1 MNHIV
6 IIGAGYAG
14 LTAALRLSRKAGPA
28 TSITLLN
35 PSGTFVERIRLH
47 EDAAGRGP
55 RRHVIARWL
64 EGTRVKF
71 VERRVDRVDTMKREV
86 FAGDQRFP
94 YDALVL
100 ATGSMTDTSF
110 PGVAQHALTVERF
123 GALPKTG
130 SVVIVGGGL
139 TAIEL
144 ATELKEASPAR
155 EVMLVSRGGFMTGF
169 SPAAQTYTRTVLQRL
184 GVACREHTAVERVEA
199 HVLHTAS
206 GPIPFD
212 ACMWTAGFRASPLPA
227 GLELPL
233 NAQGR
238 VKVDAFQ
245 RATPEVWVIGDAAEV
260 DGRYPVPMGCKAA
273 APAAA
278 SAVDNLLRVQKGAPL
293 QPFDYFA
300 AGYCVSLGRR
310 EGFVQL
316 AREDGSLQGAVIRGR
331 VGAFVKELICR
342 FTLWSLWLEKN
353 GLSNY
358 AAFKPRQPPSL
369 PSKAT
374 A

>member
-1 MNHIV
+1 MNNIV
-6 IIGAGYAG
+6 IVGAGYAG
-14 LTAALRLSRKAGPA
+14 LTAALRLARKAPQA
-28 TSITLLN
+28 SVTLLN

-55 RRHVIARWL
+55 KRHVIAKWL

-71 VERRVDRVDTMKREV
+71 VERRVERIDTVKREV
-86 FAGDQRFP
+86 IAGDERFP
-94 YDALVL
+94 YDALML
-100 ATGSMTDTSF
+100 ATGSVTDSSL
-110 PGVAQHALTVERF
+110 PGVAEHALTVERF
-123 GALPKTG
+123 YELPKQG
-130 SVVIVGGGL
+130 SVVVVGGGL

-144 ATELKEASPAR
+144 ATELR
-155 EVMLVSRGGFMTGF
+155 EVGREVTLVSRGTFMGEF
-169 SPAAQTYTRTVLQRL
+169 SAAAQKYTRDVLQKL
-184 GVACREHTAVERVEA
+184 GVVCHENTAVNRVEVHA
-199 HVLHTAS
+199 LHTS
-206 GPIPFD
+206 NGVIPFG
-212 ACMWTAGFRASPLPA
+212 ACVWTAGLRASPFPE
-227 GLELPL
+227 GLNLPL

-238 VKVDAFQ
+238 LKVDAFQ
-245 RATPEVWVIGDAAEV
+245 RAAPDVWVIGDAAEV

-278 SAVDNLLRVQKGAPL
+278 SAVDNFVRLQRGESL

-300 AGYCVSLGRR
+300 AAYCVSLGRR

-316 AREDGSLQGAVIRGR
+316 ALNDGSLQGSVITGR
-331 VGAFVKELICR
+331 LGAFIKELICR
-342 FTLWSLWLEKN
+342 FTIWSMWLEKK

-358 AAFKPRQPPSL
+358 AVFKPKQPPAL

>member
-1 MNHIV
+1 MNNVVIV
-6 IIGAGYAG
+6 GAGYAG
-14 LTAALRLSRKAGPA
+14 LTAALRLSRRAGPS

-55 RRHVIARWL
+55 TRHRIAKWL
-64 EGTRVKF
+64 TGTRVKF
-71 VERRVDRVDTMKREV
+71 VERRVDRIDTANREV
-86 FAGDQRFP
+86 IAGDERFP
-94 YDALVL
+94 YDALML
-100 ATGSMTDTSF
+100 ATGSMTDTTL

-123 GALPKTG
+123 HELPKTG

-155 EVMLVSRGGFMTGF
+155 EVTLVSRGGFMTEF
-169 SPAAQTYTRTVLQRL
+169 SDLAQKYTRDVLQRL
-184 GVACREHTAVERVEA
+184 GVVCHENTAVNRVEA
-199 HVLHTAS
+199 NALHTAT
-206 GPIPFD
+206 GVIRFNVCLW
-212 ACMWTAGFRASPLPA
+212 AAGFRASPLPE
-227 GLELPL
+227 GLHLPL

-238 VKVDAFQ
+238 LKVDAFQ
-245 RATPEVWVIGDAAEV
+245 RAASDVWVIGDAAEV

-278 SAVDNLLRVQKGAPL
+278 SAVDNVLRVHRGEAL

-300 AGYCVSLGRR
+300 AAYCVSLGRR
-310 EGFVQL
+310 EGFVQF
-316 AREDGSLQGAVIRGR
+316 ARDDGALKAKVITGR
-331 VGAFVKELICR
+331 TGAFIKELICR
-342 FTLWSLWLEKN
+342 FTIWSMWLEKN

-358 AAFKPRQPPSL
+358 AIFKPKHAPAL